1 MSVESDTDLSNC
13 HGERAV
19 TKGVFWMHNAWRRLI
34 QGPGLFMAVAVLV
47 IGILTVQGLSI
58 YRSYN
63 ATWALATRS
72 AENVLQSLTANIE
85 RNLNVIDLSVAG
97 LQDAA
102 AIEGIDG
109 LSPAVRHALL
119 FDRAG
124 TARYLGSLLALDAK
138 GNIRFDS
145 RSDKARSGNFADR
158 DYFLMQVAPYEGTY
172 LSNPFVG
179 RLGNKEMSIA
189 LSRRISGEKG
199 EFLGIAV
206 AALRTSFFESLFDE
220 VKLGPDSSIRL
231 VNMDGIIIAT
241 HPDVE
246 GVDDVG
252 VDMSASPLFR
262 QMNVTPRVPF
272 FFTSA
277 DGIER
282 LYLTRKIAEFP
293 LLLAVGLSTTEVLR
307 EWQSQAFV
315 ALVLTLAACSFI
327 VLLFAAL
334 RTALRESQKM
344 EAHMQSMAQTDSLT
358 GMPNRRA
365 LDVAIASEMRRSRRH
380 NTPLSILMIDIDH
393 FKDVNDSYGHS
404 VGDEVLHRMG
414 QFIMDK
420 CRRAGDLAAR
430 YGGEEFTVLLPG
442 TKPDEATMFAQTLRT
457 GIMEMVPSLASPSL
471 KQVTVSIGVASNS
484 ADTAMTPDDLL
495 KRADLALYVAKEAG
509 RNRVSF
515 ETGAL

>member
-1 MSVESDTDLSNC
+1 
-13 HGERAV
+13 
-19 TKGVFWMHNAWRRLI
+19 MHDAWKRLI
-34 QGPGLFMAVAVLV
+34 QGPGLFIAVAVLI
-47 IGILTVQGLSI
+47 IGILTVQALSI

-72 AENVLQSLTANIE
+72 AENVLQSLSANIE

-102 AIEGIDG
+102 AIDGIDG

-145 RSDKARSGNFADR
+145 RSDKPRSGNFADR
-158 DYFLMQVAPYEGTY
+158 DYFRVQVAPYEGTY
-172 LSNPFVG
+172 LSRPFVG

-220 VKLGPDSSIRL
+220 VKLGPDSVIRL
-231 VNMDGIIIAT
+231 VNTDGIVLAA

-246 GVDDVG
+246 GAEDDVG
-252 VDMSASPLFR
+252 GDISTSPLFGL
-262 QMNVTPRVPF
+262 MKTTPRAPF
-272 FFTSA
+272 SFTTA

-293 LLLAVGLSTTEVLR
+293 LLLSVGLSKTEVLR
-307 EWQSQAFV
+307 EWQSQAFI
-315 ALVLTLAACSFI
+315 ALMLTLSACSFI

-334 RTALRESQKM
+334 RTALSESQKM

-365 LDVAIASEMRRSRRH
+365 LDVAIANEMRRSRRYE
-380 NTPLSILMIDIDH
+380 TPLSILMIDIDH
-393 FKDVNDSYGHS
+393 FKDVNDRYGHS

-414 QFIMDK
+414 QFIMGK

-442 TKPDEATMFAQTLRT
+442 TKPEEAGIFAQAIRR
-457 GIMEMVPSLASPSL
+457 GIMEMVPSLANPSL
-471 KQVTVSIGVASNS
+471 SQVTVSIGIASNS
-484 ADTAMTPDDLL
+484 LDTVMTPDDLL
-495 KRADLALYVAKEAG
+495 KRADHALYMAKESG

-515 ETGAL
+515 ETGRPEPGSVFG